1 MQKRQI
7 LKTLNQQSIH
17 LCCILFLTVLV
28 LFYARNWINH
38 SYPLGYSANE
48 SMANILPALYFK
60 EYLIEN
66 FSIPNWSDYSYWG
79 RPFLEKFPFL
89 SFLLVSLISIVT
101 KVSILTSWKI
111 LVIGSLLAGGWII
124 YFIAFQIS
132 ANSKASLL
140 AALIFTLI
148 PFHTANTSTLWIWAA
163 SYALLPLSF
172 YAYERFNSELNYEN
186 TIKFSLL
193 SAILLAFDIQ
203 HAIMIFFFLG
213 IYGVGYNV
221 SSVVNTVKPLQKTIK
236 FHFILLI
243 FILLLFSYLWLPY
256 YLIEDTSAFDI
267 ALGGRNINY
276 DVSVNP
282 KTTLLYDPA
291 FLKDVFYLSP
301 LFYLFVLLGLFSKN
315 KTKYLWALLFIV
327 SYLMALGKHSPLD
340 LYLLIKHI
348 PFINKIRFPFRHLY
362 ITILSGSVLCCL
374 GYQWVENKIDSWN
387 GRYGLFIKYFYF
399 CIIVGLFLFSYFPFG
414 AISFKSTKSVYSKA
428 DLDTYKWISEQNGFF
443 RILEFPRDFRYN
455 LSPYFHGKK
464 TVFGSYQEEVSKTSY
479 LLEKHL
485 RSGIINGTGK
495 DNSLVKDLEFSNIKF
510 IVFHND
516 EMLDYQNLS
525 ENGVVFEKEFG
536 PNRVFRNN
544 NFRPYATLYKALP
557 DNVSDAEFPYEYQ
570 PLDVKFEKIT
580 SQHIEVT
587 FPPRPFSSL
596 IILAETYDK
605 NWLVTSRNNKKEII
619 LINKNFMGVK
629 VSSDETKITFIYE
642 ENIIERIA
650 NIISLSSFALLT
662 VSLIGYKLMHR
673 YRKK

>member
-1 MQKRQI
+1 
-7 LKTLNQQSIH
+7 
-17 LCCILFLTVLV
+17 
-28 LFYARNWINH
+28 
-38 SYPLGYSANE
+38 
-48 SMANILPALYFK
+48 MANILPALYFK
-60 EYLIEN
+60 EYLLEN

-89 SFLLVSLISIVT
+89 SFLLVSLISIVA
-101 KVSILTSWKI
+101 KVSILASWKI
-111 LVIGSLLAGGWII
+111 LVIGSLLAGGWVI

-140 AALIFTLI
+140 AALIFTLV
-148 PFHTANTSTLWIWAA
+148 PFHSANTSTLWIWAA

-203 HAIMIFFFLG
+203 HTIIIFFFLG

-221 SSVVNTVKPLQKTIK
+221 SSVINTVKPLQKIIK
-236 FHFILLI
+236 FHFILLV

-282 KTTLLYDPA
+282 KTTLSYDPA
-291 FLKDVFYLSP
+291 FLKDAFYLSP

-315 KTKYLWALLFIV
+315 KTKYLWVLLFIV
-327 SYLMALGKHSPLD
+327 SYLMALGKYSPLD
-340 LYLLIKHI
+340 PYLLIKHI
-348 PFINKIRFPFRHLY
+348 PFINKIRFPFRYFY

-374 GYQWVENKIDSWN
+374 GYQWVDNKIDSWN
-387 GRYGLFIKYFYF
+387 GKYGLFIKYFYF
-399 CIIVGLFLFSYFPFG
+399 CVTVGLFLFSYFPFG
-414 AISFKSTKSVYSKA
+414 AISFKSTKSYFSKP
-428 DLDTYKWISEQNGFF
+428 DTDTYKWISEQNGFF

-479 LLEKHL
+479 LLEKRL
-485 RSGIINGTGK
+485 RHKITHVTQR
-495 DNSLVKDLEFSNIKF
+495 DVSLVKDLKFSNIKF
-510 IVFHND
+510 IIFHDERKLDHNNLLKNGIVFK
-516 EMLDYQNLS
+516 
-525 ENGVVFEKEFG
+525 KEFG
-536 PNRVFRNN
+536 SNRVFRNN

-557 DNVSDAEFPYEYQ
+557 GSVSDPDFPYEYL
-570 PLDVKFEKIT
+570 PLDVRFKKIT
-580 SQHIEVT
+580 SQHTEVT

-596 IILAETYDK
+596 LVLAETYDK
-605 NWLVTSRNNKKEII
+605 NWVATSRNNEKDIF
-619 LINKNFMGVK
+619 LINNNFMGVK
-629 VSSDETKITFIYE
+629 VNEGENKILFIYKK
-642 ENIIERIA
+642 NRIERMA
-650 NIISLSSFALLT
+650 SMISFGFFIFLSL
-662 VSLIGYKLMHR
+662 SLIGNKFFSYWWKR
-673 YRKK
+673 RGD